1 MDPLR
6 GADGMYSKE
15 CHICKKPFKSRAKH
29 AMFCC
34 YACGKEAKKR
44 REAEKRFDAVTTDK
58 SLRAKGVMTLREI
71 SIAAKKEG
79 LTYGQYVTK
88 YRV

>member
-1 MDPLR
+1 
-6 GADGMYSKE
+6 MYSKE
-15 CHICKKPFKSRAKH
+15 CRVCKKPFKSRVKH
-29 AMFCC
+29 AMFCRYEC
-34 YACGKEAKKR
+34 SKEARKR
-44 REAEKRFDAVTTDK
+44 REAGENFDAVTTDE